1 VSTASG
7 SSISRVSSSTDGR
20 SRRLLTRQRLARS
33 PGWRDSR
40 TAGLVPILADMAA
53 VEDRLELARHYL
65 EIGNARRALAEL
77 EKGGSAAVE
86 DDEFWLI
93 RAEAL
98 CELKHWS
105 EAAEAARRALV
116 DFPESITLLDI
127 LAICQLELDDPAAAD
142 KTILAALEVWPDH
155 PALLAH
161 RALILAHLKRFKEA
175 DQVIGEALRA
185 GPESPDV
192 LLARAQVASLQGHH
206 RDATEYAEELL
217 ALEPD
222 DELSHLIRGSADVNS
237 ARFKHAVRHLEEAAR
252 INPENPHIGEALR
265 EARIGAHPLLAAVR
279 PVWHFGR
286 LRSWLVYMTIATAL
300 ALAHLQSV
308 RYVVAGLW
316 ITMVI
321 LSWGAPPLLRRWY
334 GRRRV

>member
-1 VSTASG
+1 
-7 SSISRVSSSTDGR
+7 
-20 SRRLLTRQRLARS
+20 
-33 PGWRDSR
+33 
-40 TAGLVPILADMAA
+40 VPILADMAA

-77 EKGGSAAVE
+77 EQGGSAAVE

-98 CELKHWS
+98 CELKRWS

-116 DFPESITLLDI
+116 DFPQSVTLLDI
-127 LAICQLELDDPAAAD
+127 LAICQLELDDPAGAD

-161 RALILAHLKRFKEA
+161 RALILAHLKRFEDA
-175 DQVIGEALRA
+175 EQVIGEALRA

-192 LLARAQVASLQGHH
+192 LLARAQVASLRGHH

-252 INPENPHIGEALR
+252 INPENPHIGR
-265 EARIGAHPLLAAVR
+265 RSARPGSEHIRFSQQSGLYGASAGCGRGSSTSRSRPRWRSLSSSPRATSWPLS
-279 PVWHFGR
+279 G
-286 LRSWLVYMTIATAL
+286 S
-300 ALAHLQSV
+300 
-308 RYVVAGLW
+308 
-316 ITMVI
+316 
-321 LSWGAPPLLRRWY
+321 RWSS
-334 GRRRV
+334 